1 MRLFKKKT
9 VTKVYYK
16 ENNKPLIKA
25 SICNG
30 EQVAGFKNIH
40 TGKIEEVMLIK
51 NQADLDAFKKMY
63 GIDGEIEK
71 EY

>member
-1 MRLFKKKT
+1 MVSRLQALRTF
-9 VTKVYYK
+9 
-16 ENNKPLIKA
+16 I
-25 SICNG
+25 
-30 EQVAGFKNIH
+30 QVRY
-40 TGKIEEVMLIK
+40 EEVMLIK

>member
-1 MRLFKKKT
+1 MGLFKKKT
-9 VTKVYYK
+9 VTKAYDK
-16 ENNKPLIKA
+16 ENK
-25 SICNG
+25 
-30 EQVAGFKNIH
+30 VAGFKNIH

-51 NQADLDAFKKMY
+51 NQADLNAFKKMY